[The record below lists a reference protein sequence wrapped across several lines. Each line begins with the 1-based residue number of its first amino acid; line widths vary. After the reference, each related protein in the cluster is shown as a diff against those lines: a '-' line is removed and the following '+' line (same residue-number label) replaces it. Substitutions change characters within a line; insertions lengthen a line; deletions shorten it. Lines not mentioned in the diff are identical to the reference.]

1 MKRMERLIDREVK
14 ARFPPGA
21 VRRVALLDHDDDRDI
36 APGELVVR
44 VSIGTEGDGGDEQA
58 SLDRW
63 AHVHETAMKRLRRE
77 LSLRLPSAKLL
88 EFTIDEARN
97 PEARP
102 RLSLLE
108 DPALSEERLS
118 PREIVHSALGVLRA
132 DYVFPERAKQAA
144 IILEGRVA
152 RGDYDE
158 LDDAGLAGRLT
169 TELYELC
176 QDKHLSLRLRPPR
189 PAQLERAFPSG
200 PGAEIHGGRPRPF
213 NYGIFRAERLE
224 GNVGHLDLRA
234 MADPDAAG
242 PVIAAAM
249 ELVGG
254 TYALIIDV
262 RRNRGGSPQGVVFW
276 CSYLFPDAEVHLN
289 DIFEADTGMTRQF
302 WSLAFVPGERYLDRP
317 VYVLTSAE
325 TFSGGEDF
333 CYSLQ
338 AQGRAELIGETTGG
352 GAHPTRVVPI
362 SLTLALSVPFAR
374 SINPIT
380 GTNWQGTGV
389 VPDVQVPAA
398 DAFDVA
404 YGRALRHV
412 LSITAPPPV
421 VDEAR
426 AALGRLSPAAR
437 GED

>member
-36 APGELVVR
+36 TPGELVVR

-152 RGDYDE
+152 RGDYD
-158 LDDAGLAGRLT
+158 
-169 TELYELC
+169 
-176 QDKHLSLRLRPPR
+176 
-189 PAQLERAFPSG
+189 
-200 PGAEIHGGRPRPF
+200 
-213 NYGIFRAERLE
+213 
-224 GNVGHLDLRA
+224 
-234 MADPDAAG
+234 
-242 PVIAAAM
+242 
-249 ELVGG
+249 
-254 TYALIIDV
+254 
-262 RRNRGGSPQGVVFW
+262 GSPRN
-276 CSYLFPDAEVHLN
+276 CMSSA
-289 DIFEADTGMTRQF
+289 R
-302 WSLAFVPGERYLDRP
+302 
-317 VYVLTSAE
+317 TS
-325 TFSGGEDF
+325 T
-333 CYSLQ
+333 
-338 AQGRAELIGETTGG
+338 
-352 GAHPTRVVPI
+352 
-362 SLTLALSVPFAR
+362 
-374 SINPIT
+374 
-380 GTNWQGTGV
+380 
-389 VPDVQVPAA
+389 
-398 DAFDVA
+398 
-404 YGRALRHV
+404 
-412 LSITAPPPV
+412 
-421 VDEAR
+421 
-426 AALGRLSPAAR
+426 
-437 GED
+437 